1 MGMFR
6 FNDGWIGRA
15 DMSMFTFDGDWVE
28 VTLYLRRLR
37 KMGYEVLKVGD
48 KYLIYKMK
56 ERTGDEVPRSE
67 ILRECDTQEELEN
80 FCRLLLPEKE

>member
-28 VTLYLRRLR
+28 ATRYLRRLR
-37 KMGYEVLKVGD
+37 KMGYEVLKVGN
-48 KYLIYKMK
+48 KYLIYKM
-56 ERTGDEVPRSE
+56 
-67 ILRECDTQEELEN
+67 
-80 FCRLLLPEKE
+80 

>member
-6 FNDGWIGRA
+6 
-15 DMSMFTFDGDWVE
+15 FDGDWVE
-28 VTLYLRRLR
+28 ATLYLRNLR
-37 KMGYEVLKVGD
+37 KMGYEVLKVGG

-56 ERTGDEVPRSE
+56 EQTSDEVPRSE

-80 FCRLLLPEKE
+80 FCKLLLPDKE

>member
-6 FNDGWIGRA
+6 FEE
-15 DMSMFTFDGDWVE
+15 DWVE
-28 VTLYLRRLR
+28 ATPYLRRLR
-37 KMGYEVLKVGD
+37 RMGYEVLKVGD

-56 ERTGDEVPRSE
+56 KQTGDEVPRSE

-80 FCRLLLPEKE
+80 FCKLLLPKKE